1 MASKHSARH
10 PATSNGCPFARSART
25 KVPESDAVPAAVQT
39 EPGCA
44 CPSGCPRISLTHQD
58 PPRTGA
64 LSIVLGALIMPGIGL
79 DLFALALVFGFYA
92 IFLGIF
98 LLAIAR
104 RLRQLAQEMA
114 VA

>member
-1 MASKHSARH
+1 
-10 PATSNGCPFARSART
+10 
-25 KVPESDAVPAAVQT
+25 
-39 EPGCA
+39 
-44 CPSGCPRISLTHQD
+44 
-58 PPRTGA
+58 
-64 LSIVLGALIMPGIGL
+64 MPGIGL